1 MSDSNPPQ
9 AANDDTETE
18 IVGASPSSSS
28 SATQA
33 DCADDPEIVELLKFD
48 PAPRLV
54 KRPDG
59 WTAER
64 QRCFIRLIVE
74 TGSPQRA
81 AAAMGKKLSGLEQ
94 VYRSEGAEGFRE
106 AWDRAVAIA
115 AERETRRL
123 SRIGAG
129 SIANPPHWRRR
140 GRWQADPEPTG
151 QETEASEDMK
161 WDLML
166 NIAGK
171 FMKKVAAE
179 REARLN
185 GEIVAADFYLRQ
197 ITVLETTFDLVCG
210 EFGWD
215 ARETLR
221 RLRRGEHGILDIVST
236 PFADWLDAVRREW
249 WAREG
254 EPERPACP
262 DVRFAKRRQSAE
274 GSYATAQDMYSGPWA
289 DPPPGVQK
297 EEWLKLGKAEQLA
310 LIAQIREEH
319 SIEQAEWERRAHE
332 EWAERMSSS
341 SETVV

>member
-106 AWDRAVAIA
+106 AWDRAVAMSDPKIWSFYGFGAAVFWSYEDCFLQFQAKTLDEYSWASDVATLERLVAYPPYRAVWKMARDGMGGDYRDYVDSLMDKVPSDTSRSLTDVFKIYIA
-115 AERETRRL
+115 EELPSA
-123 SRIGAG
+123 
-129 SIANPPHWRRR
+129 
-140 GRWQADPEPTG
+140 
-151 QETEASEDMK
+151 
-161 WDLML
+161 
-166 NIAGK
+166 
-171 FMKKVAAE
+171 
-179 REARLN
+179 EAR
-185 GEIVAADFYLRQ
+185 E
-197 ITVLETTFDLVCG
+197 
-210 EFGWD
+210 
-215 ARETLR
+215 
-221 RLRRGEHGILDIVST
+221 
-236 PFADWLDAVRREW
+236 
-249 WAREG
+249 
-254 EPERPACP
+254 
-262 DVRFAKRRQSAE
+262 SA
-274 GSYATAQDMYSGPWA
+274 
-289 DPPPGVQK
+289 
-297 EEWLKLGKAEQLA
+297 
-310 LIAQIREEH
+310 
-319 SIEQAEWERRAHE
+319 
-332 EWAERMSSS
+332 
-341 SETVV
+341 